1 MDRLDEFAIFV
12 RIVEE
17 GSLARAA
24 LRLRRSAP
32 AVTRALAALEDRIG
46 VRLIDRTTRRL
57 APTEAGR
64 ALYERARAVVAD
76 YEAAA
81 AGAREAP
88 VRGLLRITAPVQFGR
103 RHVAPLAARFLD
115 RHDGVEIELMLND
128 RNVDLIEEGIDVAV
142 RIGVLA
148 DSSLVARPVGHVW
161 RQWVA
166 SPAYVAGHGTP
177 REPADLARHEALLGT
192 SRGAMEWTFGGRR
205 RGAPAHLAGRLRVDD
220 VETRLCLAREG
231 RGIAQ
236 FLSYQVAEDLAAGRL
251 VRLLHRFE
259 PQPLPVQLVTKG
271 RAHRAPKIDAFVDF
285 AARKLSALSVLH
297 PDRPARSS
305 AKEMP
310 FQSTNT
316 A

>member
-12 RIVEE
+12 RIVED
-17 GSLARAA
+17 GSLVRAA
-24 LRLRRSAP
+24 KRLRRSAP

-88 VRGLLRITAPVQFGR
+88 VRGLLRIAAPVQFGR

-115 RHDGVEIELMLND
+115 GHDGVEIELLLND

-142 RIGVLA
+142 RIGALA
-148 DSSLVARPVGHVW
+148 DSSLVARPVGHVR

-166 SPAYVAGHGTP
+166 SPAYLAGHGTP

-192 SRGAMEWTFGGRR
+192 SRGALEWTFGGRR
-205 RGAPAHLAGRLRVDD
+205 RGAPTHLAGRLRVDD
-220 VETRLCLAREG
+220 IETRLRLAREG
-231 RGIAQ
+231 RGVAQ

-251 VRLLHRFE
+251 VRLLRRFE
-259 PQPLPVQLVTKG
+259 APPLPVQLLTKG
-271 RAHRAPKIDAFVDF
+271 RAHRAPKIDAFLDF
-285 AARKLSALSVLH
+285 AAGKLLALPVLRL
-297 PDRPARSS
+297 D
-305 AKEMP
+305 
-310 FQSTNT
+310 
-316 A
+316 